1 MSGENSG
8 FTRCRTNRRSP
19 AGSRTTK
26 VSLIRPWPSGA
37 SVAPAAMGNR
47 GSTWASIEGK
57 SDGTA
62 RLAKDDLA
70 GSFDAD
76 GPVAVRAVEALH
88 LAHPRRIGVVV
99 HHLFGLAPRLGP
111 LVGRHQRVDQ
121 DRRALGR
128 VGAVGEATV
137 AVARQRHGG
146 VARCPPPPRAVTLA
160 SAGGAAAVGTL
171 PAGVAE
177 GAAPAEGAAGGSTN

>member
-26 VSLIRPWPSGA
+26 VSLIRPWPRGA

-70 GSFDAD
+70 GVIDAD
-76 GPVAVRAVEALH
+76 GPVAV
-88 LAHPRRIGVVV
+88 G
-99 HHLFGLAPRLGP
+99 
-111 LVGRHQRVDQ
+111 
-121 DRRALGR
+121 
-128 VGAVGEATV
+128 
-137 AVARQRHGG
+137 
-146 VARCPPPPRAVTLA
+146 
-160 SAGGAAAVGTL
+160 AGGARHQTHHRQKRGVGNKKI
-171 PAGVAE
+171 
-177 GAAPAEGAAGGSTN
+177 SQ